1 MAKKLVLDE
10 YEQEIEDN
18 FEKHKPLKNREE
30 RMSMIVEAAK
40 RHVHAKK
47 SITLRVREH
56 DLEVMRLR
64 AARLGVPYQTY
75 INMLIHKD
83 ALSGLDVSNI
93 L

>member
-30 RMSMIVEAAK
+30 RMAMIVEAAK
-40 RHVHAKK
+40 SHIHAKK

-56 DLEVMRLR
+56 DLEIMRLR
-64 AARLGVPYQTY
+64 SAKLGIPYQTY

-83 ALSGLDVSNI
+83 ASRGLDYAV
-93 L
+93 